1 MKPDDELEAVFRK
14 WADESKYEDLRR
26 EWEEEQ
32 RDTDEPFRTICG
44 IAALI
49 MIVVWLV
56 GCQTPPRTVASVKPQ
71 IPKDVR
77 LVCHKPTGQW
87 AVISESSGEAA
98 LFNEPCGN
106 NSI

>member
-49 MIVVWLV
+49 MIVVWLT
-56 GCQTPPRTVASVKPQ
+56 GCATVEPMKVAKSVPAL
-71 IPKDVR
+71 PKDIKLICWKGAWTVY
-77 LVCHKPTGQW
+77 
-87 AVISESSGEAA
+87 SESAKQGATFSHA
-98 LFNEPCGN
+98 PCGRDA
-106 NSI
+106 I